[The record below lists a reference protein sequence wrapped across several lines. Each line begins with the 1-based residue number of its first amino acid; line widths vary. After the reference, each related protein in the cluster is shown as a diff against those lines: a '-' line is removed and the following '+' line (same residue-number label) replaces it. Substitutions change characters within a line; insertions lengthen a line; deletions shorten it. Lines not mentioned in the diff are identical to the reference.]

1 MSEKCVVYLVRLP
14 MVLIGE
20 RAGLPFNRRES
31 GTANGLSTHSKKARP
46 MSADLIHAG
55 LGLLFTSIWLMV
67 GQILV
72 SDR

>member
-1 MSEKCVVYLVRLP
+1 MS
-14 MVLIGE
+14 
-20 RAGLPFNRRES
+20 S
-31 GTANGLSTHSKKARP
+31 
-46 MSADLIHAG
+46 DLIHAG